1 MSIVSIHLK
10 EVLSKLLNF
19 KLKALK
25 VLVVSLA
32 LVTSSFSNA
41 LEVTKGDYI
50 KLVVSNYVHGFKEF
64 DTSVIAFDDGSVS
77 VGIYYDIT
85 SGSVSRANQLS
96 RRFEKQVPAL
106 LSRYDWGKDISLIV
120 SVHGED
126 RSRGYCSGSFPPCLP
141 L

>member
-1 MSIVSIHLK
+1 M
-10 EVLSKLLNF
+10 LNF

-64 DTSVIAFDDGSVS
+64 DTSIIAFDDGSVS
-77 VGIYYDIT
+77 VGIYYDIK

-96 RRFEKQVPAL
+96 RRFESQIPAL

-120 SVHGED
+120 KVYGED
-126 RSRGYCSGSFPPCLP
+126 RSRGY
-141 L
+141 

>member
-1 MSIVSIHLK
+1 MSIKTTGI
-10 EVLSKLLNF
+10 
-19 KLKALK
+19 KALI
-25 VLVVSLA
+25 VSLI
-32 LVTSSFSNA
+32 LLTSSLSYA
-41 LEVTKGDYI
+41 IELTKADYMKFI
-50 KLVVSNYVHGFKEF
+50 VSNYVHGFKEF